1 MKIGIKVKFAAILSG
16 ILIVVILTLASILIA
31 HQRSSLEAQMRSMAG
46 TLTDEFAIDSK
57 MSLMQKD
64 DLAMSLMVQNMLK
77 YPGIRDAY
85 ILNHDFA
92 VLAHREIKGTDG
104 GIHESKDDILSMTG
118 PPPWLLSEAEGAL
131 VFASPIIFKG
141 TTVGYTAI
149 AFSDEFIQ
157 ERVKTAVNRVLL
169 ITVLAL
175 VGVTLVSL
183 PLASGLL
190 RPILRLFEGTEEI
203 ARGNLD
209 FRIRESRND
218 EIGDLVKSF
227 NRMASE
233 LKKKE
238 MMKGAFNRYVSR
250 DVADEILR
258 EPERIRLGGDRRD
271 VTVLFADIRGFTSIS
286 TRMEPE
292 MVVEVLN
299 RYFTLITEV
308 IFRFEGTIDKF
319 IGDAVMSVF
328 GSPIASPSH
337 LEHGVKAAMA
347 IKFAVEEMNSI
358 CLKRNLTQL
367 DVGIG
372 LDSGTVIVGNMGS
385 KMRMEYTAMGYA
397 VNMASRLTDL
407 ARSGDMLIT
416 ETVYESI
423 KDNVS
428 ADRMSEVAIKGFE
441 GPVTLYNLISL
452 RGPWEDEVKGIAHEA
467 VKELDRQGI
476 LP

>member
-1 MKIGIKVKFAAILSG
+1 MKISIKVKFAAILSG

-31 HQRSSLEAQMRSMAG
+31 HQRSSLAAQMRSMAG
-46 TLTDEFAIDSK
+46 TLTDEFSVDSK
-57 MSLMQKD
+57 IPLMQKD
-64 DLAMSLMVQNMLK
+64 DLGMSLLVQNILN
-77 YPGIRDAY
+77 YPGIKDAY
-85 ILNHDFA
+85 ILNHDFF
-92 VLAHREIKGTDG
+92 VLAHRE
-104 GIHESKDDILSMTG
+104 GIATSEAIHASKEDILSMTG
-118 PPPWLLSEAEGAL
+118 PPPWLINDREGTL
-131 VFASPIIFKG
+131 VFASPIVFKG

-157 ERVKTAVNRVLL
+157 ERVKTAVNRVIL
-169 ITVLAL
+169 ITIAALLGASVL
-175 VGVTLVSL
+175 SI
-183 PLASGLL
+183 PLASRLL
-190 RPILRLFEGTEEI
+190 RPILRLFKGTEEI

-209 FRIRESRND
+209 YRIEESRND

-233 LKKKE
+233 LQKKE
-238 MMKGAFNRYVSR
+238 MMKGVFNRYVSSN
-250 DVADEILR
+250 VADEILR
-258 EPERIRLGGDRRD
+258 EPESIRLGGDRRE

-286 TRMEPE
+286 GKMEPE

-328 GSPIASPSH
+328 GSPIASPYH

-347 IKFAVEEMNSI
+347 IKFAVEEMNTI
-358 CLKRNLTQL
+358 CRKRGITQL

-385 KMRMEYTAMGYA
+385 KMRMEYTAMGSA

-416 ETVYESI
+416 EAVYESI
-423 KDNVS
+423 RDNVS
-428 ADRMSEVAIKGFE
+428 VVLLPEVTIKGFDS
-441 GPVTLYNLISL
+441 PVTLYNLTSL
-452 RGPWEDEVKGIAHEA
+452 RGPWEDEVKGIAYEA
-467 VKELDRQGI
+467 VQELERQGI